1 MAFTGNYTC
10 NTFKTG
16 LMNGTFDFTTDTF
29 KIALYTNTATL
40 NADTTAYTT
49 TGEASGGNYAAG
61 GLALTVTQ
69 VPTIGN
75 QTGQNAVVYISFAN
89 ASWTGAITARGALI
103 YKDDGATYPAVC
115 VLDFGSTKTSVNTFE
130 VQFPTSGSTTSII
143 RLV

>member
-10 NTFKTG
+10 NSFKIG

-29 KIALYTNTATL
+29 KIALYTNLATL
-40 NADTTAYTT
+40 NADTTTYTT
-49 TGEASGGNYAAG
+49 QGESTGGNYVAG

-75 QTGQNAVVYISFAN
+75 QTGQNAAVYINFAN

-103 YKDDGATYPAVC
+103 YKVGGGDPAVC

-130 VQFPTSGSTTSII
+130 VQFPVVGSTTSII

>member
-10 NTFKTG
+10 NSFKIG
-16 LMNGTFDFTTDTF
+16 LLDGTFDFTTDTF

-40 NADTTAYTT
+40 TADTAAYTT
-49 TGEASGGNYAAG
+49 TGESSGGDYSAG

-69 VPTIGN
+69 VPTIGS

-115 VLDFGSTKTSVNTFE
+115 VLDFGSDKTSTTTFT
-130 VQFPTSGSTTSII
+130 VQFPATGSTTSII

>member
-1 MAFTGNYTC
+1 
-10 NTFKTG
+10 
-16 LMNGTFDFTTDTF
+16 
-29 KIALYTNTATL
+29 
-40 NADTTAYTT
+40 
-49 TGEASGGNYAAG
+49 
-61 GLALTVTQ
+61 

-103 YKDDGATYPAVC
+103 YKNGGGNPAVC

>member
-10 NTFKTG
+10 NSFKTG
-16 LMNGTFDFTTDTF
+16 LLNGTFDFTTDTF

-40 NADTTAYTT
+40 NADTAAYTT
-49 TGEASGGNYAAG
+49 QGEASGGNYVAG

-75 QTGQNAVVYISFAN
+75 QTGQNAVVYISFAD

-103 YKDDGATYPAVC
+103 YKSGGGNPAVC
-115 VLDFGSTKTSVNTFE
+115 VLDFGSTKTSVNTFVVE
-130 VQFPTSGSTTSII
+130 FPAPTNTSAII

>member
-10 NTFKTG
+10 NSFKIG
-16 LMNGTFDFTTDTF
+16 LMDGTFNFAADTF

-40 NADTTAYTT
+40 NADTTAYTSS
-49 TGEASGGNYAAG
+49 GEASGGNYVAG

-103 YKDDGATYPAVC
+103 YKNGGGNPAVC
-115 VLDFGSTKTSVNTFE
+115 VLDFGSTKTSANTFV
-130 VQFPTSGSTTSII
+130 VQFPTSGSTSSII
-143 RLV
+143 RLA

>member
-10 NTFKTG
+10 NTFKIG

-29 KIALYTNTATL
+29 KIALYTNTASL
-40 NADTTAYTT
+40 NADTTAYTAS
-49 TGEASGGNYAAG
+49 GEASGGSYVAG

-75 QTGQNAVVYISFAN
+75 QTGQNAAVYIDFAN

-103 YKDDGATYPAVC
+103 YKAGGGDPAVC

-130 VQFPTSGSTTSII
+130 VQFPTVGSTTSII

>member
-10 NTFKTG
+10 NTFKIG
-16 LMNGTFDFTTDTF
+16 LMDGTFDFTTDTF

-40 NADTTAYTT
+40 NADTTAYTSS
-49 TGEASGGNYAAG
+49 GESSGGNYVAG

-69 VPTIGN
+69 TPTIGT

-103 YKDDGATYPAVC
+103 YKDGGSNPAIC

>member
-10 NTFKTG
+10 NTFKIG
-16 LMNGTFDFTTDTF
+16 LMDGTFDFTTDTF

-49 TGEASGGNYAAG
+49 TGESSGGSYVAG
-61 GLALTVTQ
+61 GQTLTVTQ
-69 VPTIGN
+69 APTIGT

-103 YKDDGATYPAVC
+103 YKDDGAVNPAVC
-115 VLDFGSTKTSVNTFE
+115 VLDFGSTKTSVNAFE
-130 VQFPTSGSTTSII
+130 VQFPATGSTTSII

>member
-10 NTFKTG
+10 NSFKIG

-29 KIALYTNTATL
+29 KIALYTNLATL

-49 TGEASGGNYAAG
+49 QGESSGGSYVAG
-61 GLALTVTQ
+61 GQVLTVTQ
-69 VPTIGN
+69 VPTIGI
-75 QTGQNAVVYISFAN
+75 QTGQNAAVYINFAN

-103 YKDDGATYPAVC
+103 YKNGGGDPAVC

-130 VQFPTSGSTTSII
+130 VQFPVVGSTTSII

>member
-10 NTFKTG
+10 NSFKIG
-16 LMNGTFDFTTDTF
+16 LMNGTFDFSADTF
-29 KIALYTNTATL
+29 NIALYTNSATL
-40 NADTTAYTT
+40 NADTAAYTT
-49 TGEASGGNYAAG
+49 QGESTGGSYVAG
-61 GLALTVTQ
+61 GQALTVTQ

-75 QTGQNAVVYISFAN
+75 QTGQNAVVYITFAN

-103 YKDDGATYPAVC
+103 YKVGGGDPAVC

-130 VQFPTSGSTTSII
+130 VQFPVVGNTTSII

>member
-10 NTFKTG
+10 NSFKTG
-16 LMNGTFDFTTDTF
+16 LMNGMFDFTTDTF

-103 YKDDGATYPAVC
+103 YKNGGGNPAVC
-115 VLDFGSTKTSVNTFE
+115 VLDFGSNKTSANTFV

-143 RLV
+143 RRV

>member
-10 NTFKTG
+10 NSFKTG

-40 NADTTAYTT
+40 NADTTAYTA
-49 TGEASGGNYAAG
+49 TGESSGGNYVAG

-103 YKDDGATYPAVC
+103 YKNGGGNPAVC

>member
-10 NTFKTG
+10 NSFKTG
-16 LMNGTFDFTTDTF
+16 LMNGTFDFSSDTF
-29 KIALYTNTATL
+29 KIALYTNSAAL
-40 NADTTAYTT
+40 NADTAAYTAQ
-49 TGEASGGNYAAG
+49 GETSGGNYVAG
-61 GLALTVTQ
+61 GQALTVTQ

-75 QTGQNAVVYISFAN
+75 QTGQNAVVYITFDN

-103 YKDDGATYPAVC
+103 YKVGGGDPAVC

-130 VQFPTSGSTTSII
+130 VQFPVVGSTTSII

>member
-10 NTFKTG
+10 NTFKIG
-16 LMNGTFDFTTDTF
+16 LMDGTFNFAADTF

-40 NADTTAYTT
+40 NADTTAYTSS
-49 TGEASGGNYAAG
+49 GEASGGNYVAG

-103 YKDDGATYPAVC
+103 YKNGGGNPAVC
-115 VLDFGSTKTSVNTFE
+115 VLDFGSTKTSANTFV
-130 VQFPTSGSTTSII
+130 VQFPTSGSTSSII
-143 RLV
+143 RLA

>member
-10 NTFKTG
+10 NSFKIG

-29 KIALYTNTATL
+29 KIALYTNLATL
-40 NADTTAYTT
+40 NADTTTYTT
-49 TGEASGGNYAAG
+49 QGESTGGNYVAG

-75 QTGQNAVVYISFAN
+75 QTGQNAAVYINFAN

-103 YKDDGATYPAVC
+103 YKNGGGDPAVC

-130 VQFPTSGSTTSII
+130 VQFPVVGSTTSII